1 MGSAMFTGVT
11 GLRAHQRR
19 LDVVAANIANVNT
32 VGYRSSRMLFQ
43 DLFSQTLAGG
53 SAPLGGFGGSNPLQI
68 GLGANIASI
77 DVNHGQGSLMT
88 TGISSDLA
96 IQGSGF
102 FVLED
107 INGNAAYTRDGS
119 FTLNVNGILIEPGS
133 GMRVQGF
140 QADENGVIPSDAIAS
155 DIVVPVGGQGIVQAT
170 TTATMTG
177 NLNSDVSDGDT
188 VTRTIV
194 VYDSLGTE
202 REISLVFTKGTTA
215 NEWAWEATFDNG
227 SGTPANVGGG
237 GATDVITFQ
246 TDGTLAAGTTLA
258 ISLESGDLGTPLP
271 DSLPTLPF
279 QFVVDMDEVTQLS
292 AGFDPTSGD
301 PATSDIALRSQNGF
315 PRGVLESFNIGA
327 NGEINGVFTNGL
339 TRTIA
344 QVALANFANLGGLS
358 RDGDNTFVETPSS
371 GNAQVGRPGTG
382 GRGTVSGGVLENSNV
397 DLGEEFSNLI
407 ITQRGYQANART
419 ITAADTILQETVNLV
434 R

>member
-11 GLRAHQRR
+11 GLRAHQRK

-53 SAPLGGFGGSNPLQI
+53 SAPVGGFGGSNPLQV
-68 GLGANIASI
+68 GLGTNIASI

-88 TGISSDLA
+88 TGIASDLA

-107 INGNAAYTRDGS
+107 INGNTAYTRDGS
-119 FTLNVNGILIEPGS
+119 FSINVNGKLIEPGT

-140 QADENGVIPSDAIAS
+140 QADEDGVIPSDAIMT
-155 DIVVPVGGQGIVQAT
+155 DLVIPVGGQSIVQAT
-170 TTATMTG
+170 STATMTG
-177 NLNSDVSDGDT
+177 NMNSDVSDGDT

-202 REISLVFTKGTTA
+202 REVTLTFTKTAVENEWSWAATFNNGTTD
-215 NEWAWEATFDNG
+215 E
-227 SGTPANVGGG
+227 NVGGG
-237 GATDVITFQ
+237 AATDTF
-246 TDGTLAAGTTLA
+246 TFNVDGTLPADTSLS
-258 ISLESGDLGTPLP
+258 ISLELADFGATPP
-271 DSLPTLPF
+271 DTLPTLPF
-279 QFVVDMDEVTQLS
+279 NFTVDMDEVTQLS
-292 AGFDPTSGD
+292 AGFDATSGE
-301 PATSDIALRSQNGF
+301 PATSDLAMRTQNGF

-344 QVALANFANLGGLS
+344 QVALANFANVGGLM

-371 GNAQVGRPGTG
+371 GNAQVGTPGTG